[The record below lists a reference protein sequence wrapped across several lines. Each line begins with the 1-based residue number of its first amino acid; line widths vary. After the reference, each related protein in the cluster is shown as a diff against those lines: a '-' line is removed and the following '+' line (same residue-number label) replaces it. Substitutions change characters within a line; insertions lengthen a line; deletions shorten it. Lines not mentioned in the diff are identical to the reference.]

1 LKQNE
6 VIMIRISVLML
17 AAAATVADGS
27 LAMAQSDSHAVVKI
41 WLGVAP
47 GAENWKQKEVEE
59 LTPGPGEAKNQGFRN
74 VVTPTLS
81 VYEPPAGKA
90 NGTAVIVCPGGGY
103 YGLSFTNEGT
113 SVAEWLASRGVTAFV
128 LKYRLIPTSDDVAA
142 RTEELKTMLTA
153 LQADFDANVH
163 KLDAGRT
170 VAVADGRQAIR
181 YVREHAAQ
189 WHVAPDRIG
198 IIGFSAGA
206 GLTMALILDHDE
218 ASRPNFAAPIYGY
231 MDDKALPKD
240 APPLFIVATQADSLV
255 PSERSVRIYQKWTAA
270 KLPAELH
277 LFEQG
282 PHGFGFRALG
292 LPVDHWPELFE
303 NWLRSRSLLTASH
316 Q

>member
-1 LKQNE
+1 
-6 VIMIRISVLML
+6 MIRISVLML
-17 AAAATVADGS
+17 AAAAIAANGPSRV
-27 LAMAQSDSHAVVKI
+27 LAQSDSHTVLKI
-41 WLGVAP
+41 WAGVAP
-47 GAENWKQKEVEE
+47 GSENWRQKEIEE
-59 LTPGPGEAKNQGFRN
+59 LTPGPAQTKNQGFRN
-74 VVTPTLS
+74 VVTPTLT
-81 VYEPPAGKA
+81 VYEPAAGKA

-142 RTEELKTMLTA
+142 RTEELKTMLSA
-153 LQADFDANVH
+153 LQADFDANIY

-170 VAVADGRQAIR
+170 IAVADGRQAIR

-189 WHVAPDRIG
+189 WHVATDRIG
-198 IIGFSAGA
+198 IMGFSAGA

-231 MDDKALPKD
+231 MDEKALPKD

-255 PSERSVRIYQKWTAA
+255 PSDRSVRIYQKWTAA

-292 LPVDHWPELFE
+292 LPVDDWKRLFE
-303 NWLRSRSLLTASH
+303 NWLQSRSLLPPSH
-316 Q
+316 